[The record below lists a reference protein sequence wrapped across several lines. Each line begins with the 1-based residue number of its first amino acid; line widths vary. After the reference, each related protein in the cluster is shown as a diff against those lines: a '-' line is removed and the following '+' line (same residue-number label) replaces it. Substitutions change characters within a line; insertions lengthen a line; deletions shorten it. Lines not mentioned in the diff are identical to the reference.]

1 MSSSRILIVDD
12 DSSIRKFL
20 EANLEARGYTV
31 FSSQGGSEALRL
43 LAETPVDLVL
53 LDIMMP
59 EMDGFEVCRKIRTSS
74 QVPIIMLS
82 AREGEGDSQKSLEN
96 GANDYVTK
104 PFRLREIL
112 NKIRSLLN

>member
-1 MSSSRILIVDD
+1 MNQCRILIVDD

-20 EANLEARGYTV
+20 QANLEVRGYIV
-31 FSSQGGSEALRL
+31 YSAQGGTEAMQFLTGT
-43 LAETPVDLVL
+43 AVDLIL

-59 EMDGFEVCRKIRTSS
+59 EIDGFEVCRRIRQTS

-112 NKIRSLLN
+112 NKISGLC

>member
-1 MSSSRILIVDD
+1 MNQCRILIVDD

-20 EANLEARGYTV
+20 QANLEARGYIV
-31 FSSQGGSEALRL
+31 YSAQGGAEAMQFLTGT
-43 LAETPVDLVL
+43 AVDLIL

-59 EMDGFEVCRKIRTSS
+59 EIDGFEVCRRIRQTS

-112 NKIRSLLN
+112 NKIRSFC